1 MKHTVLRRTSRSL
14 LSLALAMYLLFALTA
29 CSKMENVSP
38 NGEPTRRTTQSAENA
53 GLTYDLGGSNVQG
66 VLSSGE
72 DIEYYVPAPVKNP
85 GDRTVTLFI
94 WNVDSW
100 KTVQWHYRDTLT
112 AKKLLAGLAYVTNWD
127 LTCEVK
133 PATQKLTF
141 RWDKASS
148 LFSGIPLPAPAEQG
162 VLDREP
168 EGTRRL
174 HPRQRVQDD
183 AREPRSELFRV
194 LRGRGRQRPRADRRR
209 RHYPGERSVFK
220 LLELLTAPVTF
231 DQND

>member
-1 MKHTVLRRTSRSL
+1 MKHSVLQRTSRSL
-14 LSLALAMYLLFALTA
+14 LALALAMYLLFSLTA
-29 CSKMENVSP
+29 CSRMENVSP

-94 WNVDSW
+94 WNVDTW

-148 LFSGIPLPAPAEQG
+148 LFSGIPLRQNKEYWIGNQKELDACILDSVYKTMLENLGPSYTVYYADAEG
-162 VLDREP
+162 ND
-168 EGTRRL
+168 
-174 HPRQRVQDD
+174 
-183 AREPRSELFRV
+183 
-194 LRGRGRQRPRADRRR
+194 
-209 RHYPGERSVFK
+209 
-220 LLELLTAPVTF
+220 LELTDVGITIPANVPYSNF
-231 DQND
+231 WQY

>member
-1 MKHTVLRRTSRSL
+1 MKPRARLRSVSRPL
-14 LSLALAMYLLFALTA
+14 LALALAMYLLFSLTA

-94 WNVDSW
+94 WNVDTW

-112 AKKLLAGLAYVTNWD
+112 AKKLLAGLSYVTNWD

-148 LFSGIPLPAPAEQG
+148 LFSGIPLRQNKEYWIGNQKELDACILDSVYKTMLENLGPSYTVFYADAEG
-162 VLDREP
+162 ND
-168 EGTRRL
+168 
-174 HPRQRVQDD
+174 
-183 AREPRSELFRV
+183 
-194 LRGRGRQRPRADRRR
+194 
-209 RHYPGERSVFK
+209 
-220 LLELLTAPVTF
+220 LELTDVGVTIPANVPYSNF
-231 DQND
+231 WQY

>member
-38 NGEPTRRTTQSAENA
+38 NGGPTRRTTQSAENA

-72 DIEYYVPAPVKNP
+72 DIEYYVPTPVKNP

-100 KTVQWHYRDTLT
+100 KTVRWHYRDTLT

-148 LFSGIPLPAPAEQG
+148 LFSGIPLRQNKEYWIGNQKELDACILDSVYKTMLENLGPSYTGYYADAEG
-162 VLDREP
+162 ND
-168 EGTRRL
+168 
-174 HPRQRVQDD
+174 
-183 AREPRSELFRV
+183 
-194 LRGRGRQRPRADRRR
+194 
-209 RHYPGERSVFK
+209 
-220 LLELLTAPVTF
+220 LELTDVGITIPANVPYSNF
-231 DQND
+231 WQY